1 MSIQQNQT
9 DIANA
14 TAALIALGPLTEAN
28 FDQALAQ
35 LVIRKNAQQDLVQ
48 SEINQFFTNGFDLI
62 SQIQSDSSQTDKTIL
77 VSQYLR
83 KFAEYIATQTQA
95 LQAANSTVSA
105 IVDAIPPMPTS

>member
-1 MSIQQNQT
+1 MSIQQNQQ

-14 TAALIALGPLTEAN
+14 ESALIAIGPLTSAN

-35 LVIRKNAQQDLVQ
+35 LVIRKNALQDLTQ
-48 SEINQFFTNGFDLI
+48 SEINQFFTNGFALI

-83 KFAEYIATQTQA
+83 TFAEYIAKQTQV
-95 LQAANSTVSA
+95 LQTTNTTVSA
-105 IVDAIPPMPTS
+105 IVDAIAPMPS